1 MRREETIPLS
11 WKAIEM
17 AILASVLYGG
27 YYFGVFITTPFYEWL
42 GIL

>member
-11 WKAIEM
+11 WKITGTT
-17 AILASVLYGG
+17 ILAFALYVG
-27 YYFGVFITTPFYEWL
+27 YYFGIFITTPFYEWL